1 MKSMLQ
7 EGSSISKAI
16 EKAWDN
22 SGRPHEFTIKILEM
36 GDKSLWGITRKPS
49 VISITYDP
57 RKQTQSAKPQ
67 EVARDLERKKQV
79 IKPREVIQNKP
90 EGKKIGLLQSLF
102 GKKEDTRKPF
112 TQPIPKKENRRFSE
126 RSRDEREGWNDEL
139 IDDATSWLKDMFKIM
154 SVQANFSIKAE
165 QKLLTI
171 NLDKRVL
178 REAEAEKLFFISLSH
193 LSMQFLKKKHR
204 KKFKNYYLI
213 IHSKLTEN
221 NAAKKPENTSK

>member
-36 GDKSLWGITRKPS
+36 GDKSLWGITRRPS

-57 RKQTQSAKPQ
+57 RKQTQSVKSQ
-67 EVARDLERKKQV
+67 E
-79 IKPREVIQNKP
+79 IKPREVIQKKP
-90 EGKKIGLLQSLF
+90 ENKKNGLFQSLF
-102 GKKEDTRKPF
+102 GKKEVTRKPF
-112 TQPIPKKENRRFSE
+112 QQPIPRKDGRRFSDYT
-126 RSRDEREGWNDEL
+126 RDEREGWNKVL
-139 IDDATSWLKDMFKIM
+139 IDDATNLLKDMFRIM
-154 SVQANFSIKAE
+154 NVQANFSIKAE